1 MLASRRHTRIG
12 DTVDTKTPA
21 LGTQAPPLVLQTH
34 LGTEFNL
41 SAMGGKNVVVVFYP
55 LAWTPV

>member
-1 MLASRRHTRIG
+1 
-12 DTVDTKTPA
+12 VDAKTPA

-34 LGTEFNL
+34 LGTEFDL
-41 SAMGGKNVVVVFYP
+41 SAMRGKNVVVVFYP